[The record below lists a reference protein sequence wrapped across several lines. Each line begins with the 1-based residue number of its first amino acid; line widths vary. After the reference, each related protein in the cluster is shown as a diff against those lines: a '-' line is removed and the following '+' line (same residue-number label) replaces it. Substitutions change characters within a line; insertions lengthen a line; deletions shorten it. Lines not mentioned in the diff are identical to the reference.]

1 MMSSK
6 TQSPGPNPTST
17 ASAKQ
22 PRSRKAANPDSATAG
37 RAGSAGGVV
46 LEKEA
51 TKKSSTPA
59 TATPAKS
66 TPPPAKDAP
75 KDVPKDAPPKRKP
88 RKLNKEPTSTSTPAD
103 PPKNLTSEAAELQ
116 ALKSRVRGLEAK
128 VEELYKSTPTATPRS
143 PRRRG
148 KGRKNSSTTTTATL
162 GTLAQKKDEQQGKVE
177 ELDDEEADEELVR
190 LESELE
196 DARQDLALYQPSARP
211 RPRTQRMTSEDT
223 EYVEEIPRE
232 APGVNVG
239 SDRQVTLSGSY
250 RIPLPANLNP
260 EDVKTIQSGV
270 SAAQNVAR
278 SFLDQRR
285 ANQAMKQA
293 QTDAGPPPT
302 STSTSTSTKSKA
314 KAPKAAPAASTE
326 VSTQVQDGGKQSWGE
341 WIGGYSMAISRAV
354 KTIEHEA
361 AMEAQNS
368 QNSQNSRP
376 TQTRRSSAA
385 KKKKRPAAK
394 TTLSGEQVQGLMS

>member
-1 MMSSK
+1 
-6 TQSPGPNPTST
+6 
-17 ASAKQ
+17 
-22 PRSRKAANPDSATAG
+22 
-37 RAGSAGGVV
+37 
-46 LEKEA
+46 
-51 TKKSSTPA
+51 
-59 TATPAKS
+59 
-66 TPPPAKDAP
+66 
-75 KDVPKDAPPKRKP
+75 
-88 RKLNKEPTSTSTPAD
+88 
-103 PPKNLTSEAAELQ
+103 
-116 ALKSRVRGLEAK
+116 
-128 VEELYKSTPTATPRS
+128 
-143 PRRRG
+143 
-148 KGRKNSSTTTTATL
+148 
-162 GTLAQKKDEQQGKVE
+162 
-177 ELDDEEADEELVR
+177 
-190 LESELE
+190 
-196 DARQDLALYQPSARP
+196 
-211 RPRTQRMTSEDT
+211 MTSEDT

-326 VSTQVQDGGKQSWGE
+326 ISTQVQDGGKQSWGE

-385 KKKKRPAAK
+385 KKKRPAAK